1 MKKITKNKLVTYACA
16 AGGTSLLCGL
26 LSALVF
32 HYLPLYIVLWSFFG
46 ASLGVCLAR
55 VFLHIYFKD
64 NSAEM
69 WQVTIYH
76 FIASGAI
83 VGVIYAETWGLVS
96 LFAAILVGMGL
107 MAAASRFVRYHGGTL
122 LIYHIEREMRYFPIG
137 DKADELEDENRP
149 LIPYGDEKL
158 TIAEAEA
165 RGFQKEADE
174 ARTLMYKIYG
184 IEDKLPKK
192 KSEDDE
198 TTAKEEK

>member
-1 MKKITKNKLVTYACA
+1 MKKITKNKLITYACA
-16 AGGTSLLCGL
+16 AGGGALLCGL
-26 LSALVF
+26 LSGLVF
-32 HYLPLYIVLWSFFG
+32 NYLPGYIVLWSVFG
-46 ASLGVCLAR
+46 ASLGICLAR

-83 VGVIYAETWGLVS
+83 VGIIYAETWGLVS
-96 LFAAILVGMGL
+96 LFAAILVGMGI
-107 MAAASRFVRYHGGTL
+107 MAVASRFIRYYGGTL

-137 DKADELEDENRP
+137 DNPHEVEDENRP
-149 LIPYGDEKL
+149 LIPYGEEKL

-174 ARTLMYKIYG
+174 AREYLYMIYG
-184 IEDKLPKK
+184 IENKLKKNEPKN
-192 KSEDDE
+192 EAVI
-198 TTAKEEK
+198 TEEK